1 MKLLTKGS
9 FILASASPRR
19 MELLAGWGLS
29 FNSVPSGVDESLRH
43 GETPRKYVK
52 RISLAKAAAVAEI
65 YPDAW
70 VLGADTIVSI
80 DNQILGKP
88 DDKGSAEKMMRL
100 LSGRK
105 HDVFTGFSLV
115 RKTGA
120 LLEQGVVRSAVVFRE
135 VSDEEISWYVHSDE
149 PYDKAGGY
157 AIQGRGSLFIREIRG
172 SHSNVMGLPL
182 SELFDTLKKIS
193 VVHFE
198 GKQGGQ

>member
-19 MELLAGWGLS
+19 MELLAELGLS
-29 FNSVPSGVDESLRH
+29 FNSVPSGVDESLRQ

-52 RISLAKAAAVAEI
+52 RISLAKAAAVAEM

-70 VLGADTIVSI
+70 VLGADTIVAI

-88 DDKGSAEKMMRL
+88 DDERSAEKMIRL
-100 LSGRK
+100 LRGRK

-115 RKTGA
+115 RKTEA
-120 LLEQGVVRSAVVFRE
+120 ILEQGVVRSAVVFRE
-135 VSDEEISWYVHSDE
+135 VSDEEISWYVRSDE

-157 AIQGRGSLFIREIRG
+157 AVQGRGSLFIREIRG
-172 SHSNVMGLPL
+172 SHSNVIGLPL
-182 SELFDTLKKIS
+182 SELFDTLKKIGA
-193 VVHFE
+193 VRFV
-198 GKQGGQ
+198 GRQGGQ